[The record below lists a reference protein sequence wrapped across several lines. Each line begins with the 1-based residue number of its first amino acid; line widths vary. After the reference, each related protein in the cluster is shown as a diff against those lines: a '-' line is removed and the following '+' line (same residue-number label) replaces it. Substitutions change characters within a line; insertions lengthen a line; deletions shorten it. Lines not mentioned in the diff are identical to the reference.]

1 MANQEFENI
10 KLIELICLLTI
21 LTELSRET
29 TPMDEFKE
37 LSFKNVL
44 G

>member
-1 MANQEFENI
+1 MSNAEFEDI
-10 KLIELICLLTI
+10 KLIELLCMLVI
-21 LTELSRET
+21 LTELSKGS
-29 TPMDEFKE
+29 TPIDEFKE